1 MLIGRALSCRNSCRS
16 GRRTG
21 LLTKESL
28 RKYLT
33 IKKWVN
39 STNDSLK
46 RCEGLELYFCILQR
60 GTFPGI
66 SEAARFYRRK
76 CEVDKIQNK
85 IILRWSKVKF
95 GVVFD
100 RCSQVFFE

>member
-1 MLIGRALSCRNSCRS
+1 M
-16 GRRTG
+16 
-21 LLTKESL
+21 
-28 RKYLT
+28 
-33 IKKWVN
+33 
-39 STNDSLK
+39 
-46 RCEGLELYFCILQR
+46 QR

-85 IILRWSKVKF
+85 TVQRWSKVKF

-100 RCSQVFFE
+100 RCSQVFFEQEINKLILKGCLADLHTDLFGGISHIVHF